1 MGVTWAKVL
10 PGQSKTFP
18 STAPDIEVIEVIEVG
33 IASGLEI
40 SSLGQKASRPIGG
53 REVKGILVQKSS
65 FAYVL
70 CVLCKSPK
78 SEFVNYKSKLVN
90 YKSIIVNYKFAMPI

>member
-1 MGVTWAKVL
+1 MGVTRAKVL

-18 STAPDIEVIEVIEVG
+18 STAPDIEVIEVS
-33 IASGLEI
+33 IASRLEI
-40 SSLGQKASRPIGG
+40 SSLGQKASRPIDG

-70 CVLCKSPK
+70 CVLCKSP
-78 SEFVNYKSKLVN
+78 NQNL
-90 YKSIIVNYKFAMPI
+90 